1 MNIFNVIKVREGP
14 LRVVTD
20 EKEILIEKDGDIKA
34 FGDSHILLEGPDAWG
49 LIDINTQLCELE
61 NCS

>member
-20 EKEILIEKDGDIKA
+20 EKEILIEENGDINALSYSDYVSLKIVA
-34 FGDSHILLEGPDAWG
+34 
-49 LIDINTQLCELE
+49 
-61 NCS
+61 

>member
-14 LRVVTD
+14 IRVVTD

-34 FGDSHILLEGPDAWG
+34 FGDSHILLEGGKAYMPTRFWG
-49 LIDINTQLCELE
+49 
-61 NCS
+61 